1 MTTLLARVLLSL
13 AFVAIASAQT
23 CPLCPNGGNPGN
35 GNAVLFDDGID
46 SLTCEEVSLMG
57 ISPAVDGS
65 CADSFAYAIQSL
77 CKCPGVKAGSC
88 PGICRP
94 GFILAQPDQGTE
106 LFGITCSVF
115 DQFLRGEPGD
125 TTCDAGMASS
135 GFKGI
140 CKCKVKVKPDQ
151 NMGGGGV
158 GGNGG
163 AGTGMMGMSGGRQRR
178 LGGLEEHFPPRAA
191 RGLAM

>member
-1 MTTLLARVLLSL
+1 M
-13 AFVAIASAQT
+13 
-23 CPLCPNGGNPGN
+23 
-35 GNAVLFDDGID
+35 
-46 SLTCEEVSLMG
+46 
-57 ISPAVDGS
+57 
-65 CADSFAYAIQSL
+65 
-77 CKCPGVKAGSC
+77 
-88 PGICRP
+88 
-94 GFILAQPDQGTE
+94 
-106 LFGITCSVF
+106 
-115 DQFLRGEPGD
+115 RGEPGD

-163 AGTGMMGMSGGRQRR
+163 AGTGMTSMSGGRQRR
-178 LGGLEEHFPPRAA
+178 LGSVEERFPPRSA